1 MAFAVAHILVEK
13 NMEQGWFRM
22 PSELMNTYT
31 VPGTIF
37 FMERSFKIGE
47 SLTIHH
53 FYADL
58 IAAVLVLLLGFAL
71 VVIVYSIVYGFLGP
85 RRLSPLDSPPIR
97 RSQKRKHR

>member
-13 NMEQGWFRM
+13 NTEQGWFRM
-22 PSELMNTYT
+22 PYELMNAYT

-37 FMERSFKIGE
+37 FMEHSLKIGE
-47 SLTIHH
+47 SITIQH

-58 IAAVLVLLLGFAL
+58 ITAVLVLLLGFAL

-97 RSQKRKHR
+97 RSRKRKHR